1 MDVDKQITYWRNG
14 SKEDW
19 EVAMELVNSSRI
31 RHGLF
36 FAHLAIEKK
45 LKAHVC
51 RETEAVPPRSH
62 NLLMLT
68 QKTNLPVS
76 DEQKQFIA
84 RFDRYQMEGR
94 YPGAWTSTP
103 NAETAVRELDVA
115 KDFLTWLTKKF

>member
-19 EVAMELVNSSRI
+19 EVAMELVNSSRV

-36 FAHLAIEKK
+36 FAHLAIEKM

-51 RETEAVPPRSH
+51 RETKATPPKTH
-62 NLLMLT
+62 NLLRLAER
-68 QKTNLPVS
+68 TNLPFS
-76 DEQKQFIA
+76 DEQKRFVA

-103 NAETAVRELDVA
+103 DKKTAVREINTA
-115 KDFLTWLTKKF
+115 KEFLTWLTKKF